1 MSEVVY
7 VVLLGL
13 HVLGMMGWLVSSLV
27 TAVVLLPVLP
37 SLAPQA
43 REALTARLIPRLV
56 MFMIGSALLGGAA
69 GLTLFYYVEHVDLT
83 YSLTPAQLPYL
94 EAGAGLGALSLF
106 LSLVHG
112 LLMARERKR
121 VSGSTP
127 PSGEALTSP
136 RGSHLSVARTL
147 ALVALVL
154 LIVTYALMITGA
166 NLS

>member
-1 MSEVVY
+1 MY

-27 TAVVLLPVLP
+27 TAVVLMPVLP
-37 SLAPQA
+37 SLGPQV

-69 GLTLFYYVEHVDLT
+69 GLTLFYYIQNVDLS
-83 YSLTPAQLPYL
+83 YSLTPVQLPYL

-121 VSGSTP
+121 VSEPTP
-127 PSGEALTSP
+127 TSGEAPTSS
-136 RGSHLSVARTL
+136 RESSQSVARTL
-147 ALVALVL
+147 AFVALGL
-154 LIVTYALMITGA
+154 LIVAYALMITGA
-166 NLS
+166 NLN